1 MRFVE
6 TERIRLYFFEG
17 FMLNLRNVP
26 FLVLDTETTGLHDY
40 AEICQIAIV
49 DHTGQ
54 VLLNQLVKPTLPIPD
69 EAAAI
74 HGITD
79 DLVANQPTWQSVRE
93 QVAHLISGRTV
104 VVYNAEF
111 DLRMMIQSD
120 YMHELPVLRY
130 EQLADFQCAM
140 RAYANGRRW
149 VRLSQACA
157 AHGIPIHNAHSALG
171 DCLMTLALVRKVWL
185 GG

>member
-1 MRFVE
+1 M
-6 TERIRLYFFEG
+6 
-17 FMLNLRNVP
+17 NLHNVP

-54 VLLNQLVKPTLPIPD
+54 VLLDQLVKPTLPIPD
-69 EAAAI
+69 DVAAI

-79 DLVANQPTWQSVRE
+79 DLVADQPTWRSVRE
-93 QVAHLISGRTV
+93 HVARLIRGKTV

-111 DLRMMIQSD
+111 DLRMMVQSD
-120 YMHELPVLRY
+120 YMHELPVLPYGR
-130 EQLADFQCAM
+130 LANFQCAM
-140 RAYANGRRW
+140 RAYANGGRW

-157 AHGIPIHNAHSALG
+157 AHGIPTHNAHSALG